1 MDTQVAI
8 IGGGPAGALLAH
20 LLHLEG
26 IDTVVLER
34 RSRDYVLARVR
45 AGVLE
50 HQTAQVLR
58 DAGLGERMDRDGYVH
73 DGVYLA
79 YDDTQLHID
88 FKGLTGRSVTIYGQT
103 QVQEDLYTALDDR
116 GVSIVFEAED
126 VRLHDVT
133 TDAPRVTY
141 TVEGQTHELTAPW
154 IAGCD
159 GYHGVSRTAIPEEVL
174 TTYERVYPFGWLGI
188 LSETPPVNDELIYTN
203 SARGFALCSM
213 RHSMLSRYYVQ
224 CPLDDRPEDWSDDRF
239 WEELSARLP
248 SEAAARLV
256 TGPSIEKSLTP
267 LRSFVAEPMRY
278 GRLLLAGDAAH
289 IVPPT
294 GAKGLNLAVSDVY
307 FLAQALTDVL
317 RDGSTTGVDA
327 YSDTA
332 LRRVWRAVR
341 FSWWMTRVM
350 HRFPG
355 QEDAFD
361 RRIQHAE
368 LELLSDSEAARRHL
382 ADNYVGMPLA
392 RPSTHVA

>member
-8 IGGGPAGALLAH
+8 IGGGPAGSLLSH
-20 LLHLEG
+20 LLHLLG
-26 IDTVVLER
+26 IDSIVLER
-34 RSRDYVLARVR
+34 RSRDYVLSRIR

-50 HQTAQVLR
+50 HQTTQVLR
-58 DAGLGERMDRDGYVH
+58 DAGLGARMDREGYVH

-88 FKGLTGRSVTIYGQT
+88 FKGLTGRYVMIYGQT
-103 QVQEDLYTALDDR
+103 QVQEDLYAALDER
-116 GVSIVFEAED
+116 EGSIVFEAED
-126 VRLHDVT
+126 VQLHDVT
-133 TDAPRVTY
+133 TDTPSVTY
-141 TVEGQTHELTAPW
+141 RKDGRTHRLSAPW

-159 GYHGVSRTAIPEEVL
+159 GYHGVSRTTIPHDVL

-203 SARGFALCSM
+203 SERGFALCSM

-224 CPLDDRPEDWSDDRF
+224 CPLDDTPEAWSDDRF
-239 WEELSARLP
+239 WEELRARLP
-248 SEAAARLV
+248 REAEQRLV
-256 TGPSIEKSLTP
+256 SGPSIEKSLTP
-267 LRSFVAEPMRY
+267 LRSFVAEPLRY
-278 GRLLLAGDAAH
+278 GRLLLAGDSAH

-307 FLAQALTDVL
+307 YLAHALTDAL
-317 RDGSTTGVDA
+317 HRGSTTGVET

-341 FSWWMTRVM
+341 FSWWMTTVM

-361 RRIQHAE
+361 RRLQHAE
-368 LELLSDSEAARRHL
+368 LELLADSEVARQHL
-382 ADNYVGMPLA
+382 ADNYVGRPL
-392 RPSTHVA
+392 